1 MTVIEKVYFRPPLA
15 IARLG
20 SSETPLE
27 CFEWA
32 SDVAIH
38 GAHRTVIRPAVT
50 LEVQSDGSL
59 RPYLPNAIRF
69 RDNGRFRPAAP
80 FFELWAR
87 VVNDHGRQTDQ
98 PLTLD
103 LLGKVGAS
111 PASVEYWITVANRKA
126 ERRTQ
131 SAACAFIAHLEVS
144 AADHAKK
151 PLLSLSP
158 HNSGEQPLVYRDRPI
173 PLGHFQVIRPT
184 RGHALG
190 VDLSTLRVRFTPAKD
205 EVYGP
210 PTAIAGPSSPVPPGA
225 HLAAQTLRGRIHEIV
240 PERNRILNPDTPWS
254 SYVMDAPDQI
264 DPQPSDSYD
273 GVNVG
278 DDVSWGVVDDTCDGI
293 IEAQVVIGGVRHVAS
308 ARILSSCPDFAP
320 DRRHFY
326 SLIDDLADRDLPL
339 PRKID
344 RTNIE
349 AIEREV
355 VDLFR
360 RVFETVSLTSLDGT
374 RAHGIG
380 EDLSRPGAQNFPGLP
395 KIDQASMT
403 RLDEGFVDQIP
414 DLLPDQPIDQ
424 VSRSVPHDK
433 LPYTTVARL
442 VHAPLTDI
450 DVLLDF
456 LRDKRAHVER
466 LIRPPYGRFRELAEE
481 PGPEPNPAFR
491 DTRVLRD
498 IMEDMRMP
506 PYMRDSDE
514 TPLSLSW
521 RQYRLLMDFLD
532 YLSSTDDSPRRR
544 RVGHLIE
551 RLRKH
556 PAPA

>member
-1 MTVIEKVYFRPPLA
+1 MSVIEWVYFRPPLA
-15 IARLG
+15 IGRLG

-32 SDVAIH
+32 TDVSIH

-59 RPYLPNAIRF
+59 RPYLPNTIRF

-87 VVNDHGRQTDQ
+87 VVGDDGCTTDQ
-98 PLTLD
+98 PLD
-103 LLGKVGAS
+103 LELLRKVGGS
-111 PASVEYWITVANRKA
+111 PANVEYWITVANRKA

-131 SAACAFIAHLEVS
+131 KASCAFIAHLEVS
-144 AADHAKK
+144 ATDHAKK
-151 PLLSLSP
+151 PLLGVSP
-158 HNSGEQPLVYRDRPI
+158 HNSGEQPLVFRDRPI

-184 RGHALG
+184 EGHALG
-190 VDLSTLRVRFTPAKD
+190 VDLSTLRVRFTPAKG

-210 PTAIAGPSSPVPPGA
+210 PTAISGPASPVPPGA

-240 PERNRILNPDTPWS
+240 PEKNRILNPNTPWS

-293 IEAQVVIGGVRHVAS
+293 IQAQVVIDGVRHVAS

-326 SLIDDLADRDLPL
+326 SLIDDLADRDLPVL
-339 PRKID
+339 EIND
-344 RTNIE
+344 ANIE
-349 AIEREV
+349 AIEDEV

-403 RLDEGFVDQIP
+403 REDVPFVDQIP
-414 DLLPDQPIDQ
+414 DLLPGQPIDQ
-424 VSRSVPHDK
+424 VSLSVPHDK
-433 LPYTTVARL
+433 LPYTSVARF
-442 VHAPLTDI
+442 VHAPLTDV

-456 LRDKRAHVER
+456 LRDKRTHVER
-466 LIRPPYGRFRELAEE
+466 LIRPPYGRFRELAED
-481 PGPEPNPAFR
+481 PGPEPNAAFR

-514 TPLSLSW
+514 TPLSLTW
-521 RQYRLLMDFLD
+521 RQHRLLTDFLE
-532 YLSSTDDSPRRR
+532 YLSRAPDGPRRR
-544 RVGHLIE
+544 RVRQLVE
-551 RLRKH
+551 RLSR
-556 PAPA
+556 PTATA

>member
-1 MTVIEKVYFRPPLA
+1 VYFRPPLA

-20 SSETPLE
+20 SSDSPLA

-32 SDVAIH
+32 TEVAIH
-38 GAHRTVIRPAVT
+38 GAHRTVVEPAVS
-50 LEVQSDGSL
+50 LDVQSDGSL
-59 RPYLPNAIRF
+59 RPYLPNTIRF
-69 RDNGRFRPAAP
+69 RDGGRFRPAAP
-80 FFELWAR
+80 FFELWAQ
-87 VVNDHGRQTDQ
+87 VVTTDGNLEDR
-98 PLTLD
+98 PLNLA
-103 LLGKVGAS
+103 LLRELGAS
-111 PASVEYWITVANRKA
+111 PANVAYAVTVANRKA

-131 SAACAFIAHLEVS
+131 SAACAFIAHLEIS
-144 AADHAKK
+144 ATDHDRK
-151 PLLSLSP
+151 PLLACSP
-158 HNSGEQPLVYRDRPI
+158 HNSGEQPLVRKDRPI

-184 RGHALG
+184 PGHALG
-190 VDLSTLRVRFTPAKD
+190 VDLSTLRVRFTPAKG

-210 PTAIAGPSSPVPPGA
+210 PGAIAGPASPVAPGA

-240 PERNRILNPDTPWS
+240 PEKNRILNPDTPWS
-254 SYVMDAPDQI
+254 SYVMDAQGQI

-293 IEAQVVIGGVRHVAS
+293 IEAQVVIDGVRHVAT
-308 ARILSSCPDFAP
+308 ARVLSSCPDFAP

-326 SLIDDLADRDLPL
+326 SLIDDLADRDLP
-339 PRKID
+339 PPKID
-344 RTNIE
+344 PDNVE
-349 AIEREV
+349 AIEEEV

-380 EDLSRPGAQNFPGLP
+380 EDLARPWAQNFQGLP

-403 RLDEGFVDQIP
+403 REDVPYVDQIP
-414 DLLPDQPIDQ
+414 DLLPAQPIDQ
-424 VSRSVPHDK
+424 VSRAVPHER
-433 LPYTTVARL
+433 LPYTLVARA
-442 VHAPLTDI
+442 VHAPLTDV
-450 DVLLDF
+450 DTLLDF
-456 LRDKRAHVER
+456 LREKREHVRR
-466 LIRPPYGRFRELAEE
+466 LIRPPYGRFRELAED

-521 RQYRLLMDFLD
+521 RQYRLLMDFLH
-532 YLSSTDDSPRRR
+532 YLGTTDAGPRRR
-544 RVGHLIE
+544 RVAQLIE
-551 RLRKH
+551 RLRQQ
-556 PAPA
+556 PGAA